1 MDKTMKLPPLWRT
14 AEIAVRAGAEGE
26 EETFELSF
34 SSEEP
39 YERWF
44 GIEVLGHKSDEVD
57 LDWMSSGRAPLLVDH
72 SARVDNQVG
81 TLVKA
86 WLEGGRGKAI
96 VRFGKNARSQ
106 EIRERVKAGDLTNVS
121 VGYRVDEMALVAEK
135 KDGPSTYRVTR
146 WKPMEASIVS
156 IPADPTVGVG
166 RSEEAAVELPVR
178 IVNPNIQNRSSAM
191 DPTTEVT
198 QPAAPAQLTP
208 DQILAAERKRVADL
222 EAIGARFNRSDLA
235 REHIGKGTT
244 VDQFRGVL
252 IDVLGA
258 ETVAERNMNANALG
272 LSRKEVQQF
281 RFTRLIAAGME
292 VRPSPAVLEAAK
304 FELEIVQAEADRA
317 SRSGRK
323 VRGNQFSIPVDI
335 LRAPLN
341 APMQR
346 DLLVGTPT
354 AGGNLVQTDLMSQD
368 FIALLRNRMMVAR
381 MGARIMSGL
390 EGNVAI
396 PRQSG
401 GGTFYWVAE
410 NSAITESQQTVDQ
423 VSLTPKTGGA
433 FTDFSRKLMLQ
444 SSIDVEMMVRDDL
457 VSIIALGVDLA
468 ALHGTGASNQPTGL
482 ASTAGINS
490 VALGTN
496 GLAPTWASIV
506 QMETEVAVDNADI
519 GNLGYL
525 TNAKVRGK
533 LKTTE
538 KASTTGMFI
547 WQDGPVGEGF
557 GSMNGYRAGVSNQV
571 RSDLVKGSS
580 GAVCSGIFFGNWADL
595 IIGQWSGIDL
605 LVDPYTGG
613 TAGTV
618 RVIGMQ
624 DLDIAVRQPSSFAYI
639 ADALTT

>member
-1 MDKTMKLPPLWRT
+1 MKKPDKLPPLWRT
-14 AEIAVRAGAEGE
+14 ADIAVRAGAEGE
-26 EETFELSF
+26 EEVFELSF

-44 GIEVLGHKSDEVD
+44 GVEILGHKSDEVD
-57 LDWMSSGRAPLLVDH
+57 LDWMASGRAPLLVDH

-81 TLVKA
+81 RIERA
-86 WLEGGRGKAI
+86 WLEGGRGKAL
-96 VRFGKNARSQ
+96 VRFGKNQRSQ
-106 EIRERVKAGDLTNVS
+106 EIRERVKAGDLTSVS
-121 VGYRVDEMALVAEK
+121 VGYRVDEMTLVEER

-146 WKPMEASIVS
+146 WKPMEVSIVS

-166 RSEEAAVELPVR
+166 RSDDAAVELPVR
-178 IVNPNIQNRSSAM
+178 IINPNMNRSSNM
-191 DPTTEVT
+191 DPELEVKKPEV
-198 QPAAPAQLTP
+198 PAAPTP

-258 ETVAERNMNANALG
+258 ETVAERNMNANTLG
-272 LSRKEVQQF
+272 LSKKEVQQF

-304 FELEIVQAEADRA
+304 FELEIVQAEADRG
-317 SRSGRK
+317 SKSGRK

-346 DLLVGTPT
+346 DLTVGTPT

-468 ALHGTGASNQPTGL
+468 ALHGTGASNQPTGI
-482 ASTAGINS
+482 AATSGINS
-490 VALGTN
+490 IALGTN
-496 GLAPTWASIV
+496 GLAPTWAHMV
-506 QMETEVAVDNADI
+506 DMETQVAVDNADI

-538 KASTTGMFI
+538 KASSTGQFV
-547 WQDGPVGEGF
+547 WGDGPVGDGF
-557 GSMNGYRAGVSNQV
+557 GSVNGYRAGVSNQV
-571 RSDLVKGSS
+571 RSDLTKGTSS
-580 GAVCSGIFFGNWADL
+580 GVCSAIFFGNWADL
-595 IIGQWSGIDL
+595 IVGQWSGIDL

-624 DLDIAVRQPSSFAYI
+624 DVDIAVRQPVSFAYI